1 MPTKISQLLPNPN
14 YYINIL
20 HSIWKMYLVH
30 LFYFLGS
37 KENLNIQCS
46 AVFWNIRSLSNIM
59 MFHRICVNIMDCLE
73 NVSSI
78 FVLFQDKYL
87 KFDLKIY
94 LVNLFYF
101 PYGNNCLK
109 TTTVI
114 HSQITSHIFKKVVLI
129 IKCVCLQLT

>member
-1 MPTKISQLLPNPN
+1 
-14 YYINIL
+14 
-20 HSIWKMYLVH
+20 
-30 LFYFLGS
+30 
-37 KENLNIQCS
+37 
-46 AVFWNIRSLSNIM
+46 M

-94 LVNLFYF
+94 LVHLFYF

-109 TTTVI
+109 DNYRNSFTN
-114 HSQITSHIFKKVVLI
+114 H
-129 IKCVCLQLT
+129 